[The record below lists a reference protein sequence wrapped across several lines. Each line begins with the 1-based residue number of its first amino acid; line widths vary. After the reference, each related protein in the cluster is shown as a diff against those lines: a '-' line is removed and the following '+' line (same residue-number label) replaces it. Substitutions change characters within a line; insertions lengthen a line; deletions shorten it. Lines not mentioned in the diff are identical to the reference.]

1 MKGKNIDFM
10 VDHSYIV
17 KMDDNGFMEM
27 CLEEAAKAFEEEEV
41 PVGAILVSPE
51 NDIISKTHNL
61 TIKRNSAAAHA
72 EMLAIEEASRAIGNY
87 RLLGCTL
94 FVSKEPCVMCAGGI
108 MEARIKRVVF
118 GCFDSK
124 RGALGSLIDV
134 SKLSLNHK
142 VEVQGGV
149 LKEKSEALLKRFF
162 QLRRGTEAVV
172 TGPTRNRL
180 CA

>member
-1 MKGKNIDFM
+1 
-10 VDHSYIV
+10 
-17 KMDDNGFMEM
+17 MDDNGFMEM

-51 NDIISKTHNL
+51 NDVISKTHNL
-61 TIKRNSAAAHA
+61 TIKRNSPAAHA
-72 EMLAIEEASRAIGNY
+72 EMLAIEAASCATGNY
-87 RLLGCTL
+87 RLVNCTL
-94 FVSKEPCVMCAGGI
+94 FVSKEPCIMCAGGI

-142 VEVQGGV
+142 VEVKGGV

-180 CA
+180 YA